1 MFSSHRYQTTLYHT
15 YIKYTISNILDIRL
29 LVATWDRVMLMDA
42 NGTSLET
49 IAISDNNG
57 IQHVAYHETKN
68 YIYWSNWY
76 GNITRFVS
84 QYSQN
89 DEILHTSKIKIIT
102 PTALIHVQLFMA
114 FFLFIYKKKS
124 TNTIK

>member
-1 MFSSHRYQTTLYHT
+1 
-15 YIKYTISNILDIRL
+15 
-29 LVATWDRVMLMDA
+29 MLMGA

-57 IQHVAYHETKN
+57 IQYVAYHETKN

-89 DEILHTSKIKIIT
+89 DEILHTSKFRIIT

-114 FFLFIYKKKS
+114 FFPFIYIKKKS
-124 TNTIK
+124 TNTTK